1 MAKMKDSGIEW
12 IGEIPEGWKK
22 ESIRNLLLSRDG
34 GAWGNEPKDEEG
46 TICLRIADFDYDN
59 GCFKKCD
66 TANLTRRVY
75 TKTQIKN
82 LALKCGDIL
91 IEKSGGGEKTPVG
104 RTVLYNG
111 EYGPVLY
118 ANFMER
124 LRFNNEK
131 VNSTYIEYWMKAWY
145 SCRCSPYY
153 VNQTT
158 GIQNLSLSLMIAKER
173 VFYPELATQ
182 HKIADFLD
190 AKCSKIDALKK
201 DITAQIEIL
210 EQYKKSVITEAV
222 TKGLNPD
229 VKMKDTGIEWIGEI
243 PEHWK
248 IQKGKYIFTQRS
260 EKGNS
265 IELQL
270 LSPTQKYGVIPQ
282 SLYDEISG
290 MNSVKL
296 KENTDFNLLKTCHK
310 GDYCI
315 SLRSFQGGF
324 EYSKYEGVVSPAY
337 QIFYPV
343 IDIADGYFKYL
354 FKDKN
359 FIEKINSFT
368 LSLRDGKPISYFDF
382 SNMYLP
388 LPPLAE
394 QQQIADFLDAKC
406 SSIDSIITAKKQ
418 QLAKLED
425 YKKSLIY
432 EYVTGKKQVSL

>member
-12 IGEIPEGWKK
+12 IGEIPEGWKSIFCKYIFNVISGSTPESSKK
-22 ESIRNLLLSRDG
+22 EYWDGEINWITPADYKTDDKYVCKGKRNITLAGYNSCSTNLIPKNSIIFSKRAPIGTVCINSTELCTNQGCLACVSHNKNVNIDYYYYLFSIGTEHYNLLGS
-34 GAWGNEPKDEEG
+34 G
-46 TICLRIADFDYDN
+46 TT
-59 GCFKKCD
+59 FKEISA
-66 TANLTRRVY
+66 TAFENSKLLLPP
-75 TKTQIKN
+75 
-82 LALKCGDIL
+82 LA
-91 IEKSGGGEKTPVG
+91 E
-104 RTVLYNG
+104 
-111 EYGPVLY
+111 
-118 ANFMER
+118 
-124 LRFNNEK
+124 
-131 VNSTYIEYWMKAWY
+131 
-145 SCRCSPYY
+145 
-153 VNQTT
+153 
-158 GIQNLSLSLMIAKER
+158 
-173 VFYPELATQ
+173 Q

>member
-1 MAKMKDSGIEW
+1 MKDSGIEW
-12 IGEIPEGWKK
+12 IGKIPEHWKIQKGKYIFTQRSEKGNSIELQLLSPTQKYGVIPQSLYDEISGMNSVKLK
-22 ESIRNLLLSRDG
+22 ENTDFNLLKTCHKGDYCISLRSFQGGFEYSKYEGVVSPAYQIFYPVIDIADGYFKYLFKDKNFIEKINSFTLSLRDG
-34 GAWGNEPKDEEG
+34 KP
-46 TICLRIADFDYDN
+46 ISYFDFSNMY
-59 GCFKKCD
+59 
-66 TANLTRRVY
+66 LPLPP
-75 TKTQIKN
+75 
-82 LALKCGDIL
+82 LA
-91 IEKSGGGEKTPVG
+91 E
-104 RTVLYNG
+104 
-111 EYGPVLY
+111 
-118 ANFMER
+118 
-124 LRFNNEK
+124 
-131 VNSTYIEYWMKAWY
+131 
-145 SCRCSPYY
+145 
-153 VNQTT
+153 Q
-158 GIQNLSLSLMIAKER
+158 Q
-173 VFYPELATQ
+173 Q
-182 HKIADFLD
+182 IADFLD
-190 AKCSKIDALKK
+190 GKCSKIDALKK
-201 DITAQIEIL
+201 DIQSQLEIL

-222 TKGLNPD
+222 TKGIARG
-229 VKMKDTGIEWIGEI
+229 VKMKDSGIEWIGKI